1 MTAFEKLK
9 LTFRHGNSL
18 IKLIYINASVFLLFR
33 IILILL
39 ILFNKPI
46 PVQENSEI
54 IKVVINVIRDNMAI
68 SADLTLLIH
77 KAWTPLTYMFM
88 HDELLHIFFNMISL
102 FWFGR
107 IFLLYFSEKQLV
119 GLYIIGGLIAAL
131 TYVSAFNLIPYYAPL
146 VSQSPLLGASGSIM
160 AIIVATA
167 FQSPNMELQLL
178 FIGNVKLKYIAA
190 VAVLTSF
197 FGLTSTNSGG
207 QLAHLGGAL
216 AGYLFVVS
224 LRQGIDLSKGVSK
237 ILDIF
242 SDLFRPK
249 KLKVKPNP
257 TYRKTKMTDAEF
269 NTNKA
274 RKMAEI
280 DKILDKIKTSGYES
294 LSTEEKK
301 RLFEQGNKN

>member
-1 MTAFEKLK
+1 MNAFEKLK
-9 LTFRHGNSL
+9 RTFRQGNSL
-18 IKLIYINASVFLLFR
+18 IKLIYINVSIF
-33 IILILL
+33 I
-39 ILFNKPI
+39 
-46 PVQENSEI
+46 
-54 IKVVINVIRDNMAI
+54 VINVLDI
-68 SADLTLLIH
+68 SLKLFKISPEINIADYLKVPSNVSLLLTQF
-77 KAWTPLTYMFM
+77 WSVFSYMFL
-88 HDELLHIFFNMISL
+88 HESLSHIFFNMFSL

-119 GLYIIGGLIAAL
+119 GLYVIGGLIAAL
-131 TYVSAFNLIPYYAPL
+131 TYVSAFNLIPFYSPL
-146 VSQSPLLGASGSIM
+146 VQHTLLLGASGSIM

-190 VAVLTSF
+190 IAVLTSF
-197 FGLTSTNSGG
+197 FGLTSNNSGG

>member
-1 MTAFEKLK
+1 MNAFEKLK
-9 LTFRHGNSL
+9 LTFRQGNSL
-18 IKLIYINASVFLLFR
+18 IKLIYINVSIF
-33 IILILL
+33 I
-39 ILFNKPI
+39 
-46 PVQENSEI
+46 
-54 IKVVINVIRDNMAI
+54 VINVLDI
-68 SADLTLLIH
+68 SLKLFKISPEINIADYFKVPSNLSLLLTQF
-77 KAWTPLTYMFM
+77 WSVFSYMFL
-88 HDELLHIFFNMISL
+88 HESLSHIFFNMFSL

-119 GLYIIGGLIAAL
+119 GLYVIGGLIAAL
-131 TYVSAFNLIPYYAPL
+131 TYVSAFNLIPFYSPL
-146 VSQSPLLGASGSIM
+146 VQHTLLLGASGSIM

-190 VAVLTSF
+190 IAVLTSF
-197 FGLTSTNSGG
+197 FGLTSNNSGG

>member
-1 MTAFEKLK
+1 MDAFEKLK
-9 LTFRHGNSL
+9 LTFRQGNSL
-18 IKLIYINASVFLLFR
+18 IKLIYINVGIF
-33 IILILL
+33 I
-39 ILFNKPI
+39 
-46 PVQENSEI
+46 
-54 IKVVINVIRDNMAI
+54 VINVLDILLKLFKI
-68 SADLTLLIH
+68 SPELNIADYFKVPSNVSLLLTQF
-77 KAWTPLTYMFM
+77 WSVFSYMFL
-88 HDELLHIFFNMISL
+88 HESLSHIFFNMFSL

-119 GLYIIGGLIAAL
+119 GLYVIGGLVAAL

-146 VSQSPLLGASGSIM
+146 VSQSLLLGASGSIM

-197 FGLTSTNSGG
+197 FGLTSNNSGG

-216 AGYLFVVS
+216 AGYIFVVS
-224 LRQGIDLSKGVSK
+224 LRQGKDLSKVVSR
-237 ILDIF
+237 ILDVF
-242 SDLFRPK
+242 SNLFRPK

-257 TYRKTKMTDAEF
+257 NYQKAKMTDADF
-269 NTNKA
+269 NANKA

-301 RLFEQGNKN
+301 RLFEQGNRN